1 VWPTVRKSFLLIP
14 AAALALAGCA
24 SSGGTSSGGTAG
36 GSAAAPA
43 TSSSLLTAWQS
54 PLGTVVVTGQG
65 RAVYEFDKDTPGSGK
80 SACTGTCVSLWHAVT
95 TTSSSPSVAGLT
107 GTVATIPTAD
117 GGQQVT
123 LAGHPLY
130 TYAGDSASG
139 QISGEGVMN
148 IWWLVSPAGAKVK
161 NAASSSAPMIGY

>member
-24 SSGGTSSGGTAG
+24 SSGGTAAG

-80 SACTGTCVSLWHAVT
+80 SACTGTCVNLWHAVT
-95 TTSSSPSVAGLT
+95 TTSSAPSAAGVT

-139 QISGEGVMN
+139 QVSGEGVMN
-148 IWWLVSPAGAKVK
+148 IWWLVSPAGVKVK

>member
-1 VWPTVRKSFLLIP
+1 MRKNFLLIP

-24 SSGGTSSGGTAG
+24 SSGGTASGGAQ
-36 GSAAAPA
+36 AAAPQ
-43 TSSSLLTAWQS
+43 TSSAVLTTWQS

-65 RAVYEFDKDTPGSGK
+65 QAVYQFDKDTPGSGK
-80 SACTGTCVSLWHAVT
+80 SACAGTCVSLWHAVT
-95 TTSSSPSVAGLT
+95 TPSSSPSVTGVK
-107 GTVATIPTAD
+107 GTVGTIPTAD
-117 GGQQVT
+117 GTQQVT
-123 LAGHPLY
+123 LSGHPLY

-161 NAASSSAPMIGY
+161 NAASSDVPMIGY

>member
-1 VWPTVRKSFLLIP
+1 MFPTVRKNILLIP

-24 SSGGTSSGGTAG
+24 SSAGT
-36 GSAAAPA
+36 GSARAAAPQ
-43 TSSSLLTAWQS
+43 TSSAVLTTWQS

-65 RAVYEFDKDTPGSGK
+65 QAVYQFDKDTPGSGK

-95 TTSSSPSVAGLT
+95 APSSSPSMAGVT

-117 GGQQVT
+117 GKQQVT

-148 IWWLVSPAGAKVK
+148 IWWLVSPAGAKVQ
-161 NAASSSAPMIGY
+161 NAASSSVPVIGY

>member
-1 VWPTVRKSFLLIP
+1 VRKNILLIP

-24 SSGGTSSGGTAG
+24 SSGGTASGGG
-36 GSAAAPA
+36 QAAAPV
-43 TSSSLLTAWQS
+43 SSSSVLTTWQS
-54 PLGTVVVTGQG
+54 PLGTVVVTGKGQ
-65 RAVYEFDKDTPGSGK
+65 AVYEFDKDTPGSGK
-80 SACTGTCVSLWHAVT
+80 SACTGSCVSLWHAVT
-95 TTSSSPSVAGLT
+95 TTSSAPSVTGVK
-107 GTVATIPTAD
+107 GTVATIPTTD
-117 GGQQVT
+117 GTQQVT